1 MLRRSLLFLLVAV
14 LTASLAAASRADPE
28 TTVSIGDVTVI
39 EGNIATFN
47 VALNAASS
55 EPVTVDYATLDD
67 SATSPADYDA
77 VPTTAPPPPPA
88 APQTVTKP
96 KTRTKAEI
104 RKARAA
110 GAALERL
117 LAVEAHYRTEQV
129 ASFVDGHRLDIAVAG
144 VATLL
149 VAAVVALPSVTG

>member
-1 MLRRSLLFLLVAV
+1 
-14 LTASLAAASRADPE
+14 
-28 TTVSIGDVTVI
+28 
-39 EGNIATFN
+39 
-47 VALNAASS
+47 
-55 EPVTVDYATLDD
+55 
-67 SATSPADYDA
+67 
-77 VPTTAPPPPPA
+77 
-88 APQTVTKP
+88 VTKP

-110 GAALERL
+110 AAAAARKAKAKLVPPSAPPPKGFSVDIDEPPPAEPASSGGTGSKRDLMTSPFVRVLFMSAAGLAVIFLILAGLPLAALERL